1 MTLTG
6 WLAFPLLCACALVAC
21 SGSSGSGSSSSPQT
35 MDQQTGIGPIPLA
48 AGQETT
54 VCVVKPLGNT
64 DDMVLQGFDVSL
76 APGSH
81 HLLVYL
87 TDAAEVDTPYPCTP
101 FTGVAIGNDVPLAFA
116 NTDNISFAFPD
127 GIGMDIPAGSN
138 VKIEAHYINTTA
150 SDLQGSGQVTL
161 HGTSKSSA
169 PPYQAAN
176 FLGFGTLHI
185 DIPPN
190 ASYSTGPQFQP
201 AQAGLHLMLITTHEH
216 RLGTRAQVWASSA
229 AGDLSNQIADDKD
242 WASPAWRLLSTPV
255 DFDGTN
261 GLSYQCDWTN
271 TTDQTVTFGES
282 ALNEMCIVAGYY
294 YPSQGVYACFDG
306 RCRFR

>member
-1 MTLTG
+1 MD
-6 WLAFPLLCACALVAC
+6 V
-21 SGSSGSGSSSSPQT
+21 QT
-35 MDQQTGIGPIPLA
+35 SIGPIPLT

-54 VCVVKPLGNT
+54 VCVVKPLGNA
-64 DDMVLQGFDVSL
+64 DDIVLRSFDMNL

-81 HLLVYL
+81 HLLLYL
-87 TDAAEVDTPYPCTP
+87 TDAGPTDTPYPCTP

-116 NTDNISFAFPD
+116 NTEQVSFAFPD

-150 SDLQGSGQVTL
+150 SDLQGQGQVTL
-161 HGTSKSSA
+161 HGTAKSA
-169 PPYQAAN
+169 AGAYQAAN
-176 FLGFGTLHI
+176 FLGFGTLNIH
-185 DIPPN
+185 IPPN
-190 ASYSTGPQFQP
+190 SSFSTGPIFQA
-201 AQAGLHLMLITTHEH
+201 AQAGMHLMLITTHEH

-229 AGDLSNQIADDKD
+229 AGDMSNQIADDKD
-242 WASPAWRLLSTPV
+242 WANPAWRLLSTPV

-261 GLSYQCDWTN
+261 GLTYQCDWTN

-282 ALNEMCIVAGYY
+282 ALDEMCIVAGYY
-294 YPSQGVYACFDG
+294 YPSQGVYGCLDG

>member
-1 MTLTG
+1 MD
-6 WLAFPLLCACALVAC
+6 V
-21 SGSSGSGSSSSPQT
+21 QT
-35 MDQQTGIGPIPLA
+35 TIGPIPLT

-64 DDMVLQGFDVSL
+64 ADMVLQSFGMDL

-81 HLLVYL
+81 HLILYL
-87 TDAAEVDTPYPCTP
+87 TDAAEQDTPFACTP

-116 NTDNISFAFPD
+116 NAEKVNFAFPD
-127 GIGMDIPAGSN
+127 GVGMDIPAGSN

-150 SDLQGSGQVTL
+150 SDLQGQGSVTL
-161 HGTSKSSA
+161 HGTAKATA
-169 PPYQAAN
+169 PAYQAAN
-176 FLGFGTLHI
+176 FLAFGTLQI
-185 DIPPN
+185 NIPP
-190 ASYSTGPQFQP
+190 SSSFSTGPKFQ
-201 AQAGLHLMLITTHEH
+201 AAEAGMHMMLVTTHEH

-229 AGDLSNQIADDKD
+229 AGDMSNQIADDQD
-242 WASPAWRLLSTPV
+242 WANPAWKLLGSPV

-261 GLSYQCDWTN
+261 GLTYQCDWTN

-294 YPSQGVYACFDG
+294 YPSKGVYGCFDG
-306 RCRFR
+306 HCRFR